1 MWQHWFQISWLFLSK
16 TIRNNLKVVIFT
28 TILVQG
34 SFRILLPIDRTLY
47 HMYHNSCYQKHN
59 FECLHLMLEVRL
71 KLRLLLAFLLRLHR
85 SSTGELRKSSPV
97 SSVILFNNPS
107 QRPSLEVSLEIS
119 VPDSRSRKKNSL
131 NEVCWTFSEETE
143 RLVGK
148 KDLKGFDF
156 FLLPAFDVTYSWDA
170 TPCQQ
175 RAKPSCFVFS
185 FFSWSGSENFF
196 KQPNFH
202 KFGFQKLGSSG
213 KNGSWLRQRQL
224 LMLTN
229 SICRYSCWF
238 INTYE
243 LPL

>member
-1 MWQHWFQISWLFLSK
+1 M
-16 TIRNNLKVVIFT
+16 
-28 TILVQG
+28 QG
-34 SFRILLPIDRTLY
+34 SFRILLPIDRTL
-47 HMYHNSCYQKHN
+47 YHNSCYQKHN

-71 KLRLLLAFLLRLHR
+71 KLRLLLAFLFRLHR

-148 KDLKGFDF
+148 KKTWRGLIF
-156 FLLPAFDVTYSWDA
+156 FSFQPLMLLIHEMQHLVNNEQS
-170 TPCQQ
+170 
-175 RAKPSCFVFS
+175 RAVSFFS

-196 KQPNFH
+196 
-202 KFGFQKLGSSG
+202 
-213 KNGSWLRQRQL
+213 
-224 LMLTN
+224 
-229 SICRYSCWF
+229 
-238 INTYE
+238 
-243 LPL
+243 